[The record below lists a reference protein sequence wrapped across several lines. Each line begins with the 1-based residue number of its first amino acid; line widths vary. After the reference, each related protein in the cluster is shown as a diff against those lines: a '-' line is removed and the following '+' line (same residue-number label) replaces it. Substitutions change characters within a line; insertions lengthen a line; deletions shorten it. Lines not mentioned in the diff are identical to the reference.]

1 MSEEVKNTDYVLE
14 VENLHTCFHT
24 ESGDVNAVNG
34 LSMTLEAGKT
44 LGIVGESGSGK
55 SVTAYSIMQIL
66 AETGEITEGSVK
78 YKGEDITKWSEREL
92 HNFRGSKCSIIFQDP
107 MTSLNPVFTVGN
119 QLFEAILLHT
129 DKNKKEAK
137 ERAIEMLT
145 LVGVNEPE
153 SRMKQYPHE
162 LSGGMRQRVMIAMAL
177 AQNPSLIIADEPT
190 TALDVTIQAQIME
203 LMKEMKEKTGVSI
216 MLITHDMGVVAEM
229 ADKIMVM
236 YAGMVI
242 EYATAREIFKD
253 PKHPYTK
260 GLLASIP
267 RKDKDIDRLY
277 TIEGTVPSLTSMPK
291 GCRFCD
297 RCTCAMEKCRNEQPP
312 MYQFGERSVRCFLYE
327 DKGGV
332 SDER

>member
-1 MSEEVKNTDYVLE
+1 MEDNKNLILDIKDLVIHYETDDGV
-14 VENLHTCFHT
+14 VE
-24 ESGDVNAVNG
+24 AVNG
-34 LSMTLEAGKT
+34 IDIQLEHGKT
-44 LGIVGESGSGK
+44 LGLVGETGSGK
-55 SVTAYSIMQIL
+55 TTTALSILRLVPDPPGVIKNGSIL
-66 AETGEITEGSVK
+66 LDGK
-78 YKGEDITKWSEREL
+78 DILNMPQKEL
-92 HNFRGSKCSIIFQDP
+92 EAIRGNTVSMIFQDP
-107 MTSLNPVFTVGN
+107 MTSLNP
-119 QLFEAILLHT
+119 LFKIGDQITEAILTHH
-129 DKNKKEAK
+129 KIKKEDAK
-137 ERAIEMLT
+137 KRALEMLK
-145 LVGVNEPE
+145 LVGIPSPE
-153 SRMKQYPHE
+153 KRFHSYPHE
-162 LSGGMRQRVMIAMAL
+162 FSGGMRQRAMIAMAL
-177 AQNPSLIIADEPT
+177 SCEPELLIADEPT

>member
-1 MSEEVKNTDYVLE
+1 
-14 VENLHTCFHT
+14 
-24 ESGDVNAVNG
+24 
-34 LSMTLEAGKT
+34 
-44 LGIVGESGSGK
+44 
-55 SVTAYSIMQIL
+55 
-66 AETGEITEGSVK
+66 
-78 YKGEDITKWSEREL
+78 
-92 HNFRGSKCSIIFQDP
+92 
-107 MTSLNPVFTVGN
+107 
-119 QLFEAILLHT
+119 
-129 DKNKKEAK
+129 
-137 ERAIEMLT
+137 
-145 LVGVNEPE
+145 
-153 SRMKQYPHE
+153 
-162 LSGGMRQRVMIAMAL
+162 MRQRVMIAMAL

-332 SDER
+332 SDDRECDLGSKKC